1 MAEDRRVA
9 LVSGAS
15 RGIGA
20 EIARG
25 LAADHGFLV
34 FAGARNPSQ
43 LAASSSIE
51 RVAPGGAP
59 SHHAGAATSLVT
71 IELDVTDQASVD
83 EARDRIASEAGRLD
97 SLVNNAGVYGDPVG
111 AADYDLEGAHEVL
124 EVNTFGP
131 WRLIEAFLPLLRES
145 DAPRIVNVSSGAGQL
160 SDMNGGYPGYR
171 VSKTALNALTRIL
184 SQEEGPNGILINSMC
199 PGWVRTDMG
208 GSAAPKSVEEGA
220 DTAVWLATLPDDGP
234 TGGFFRDRKPIP
246 W

>member
-1 MAEDRRVA
+1 LSRVA

-20 EIARG
+20 EIARE
-25 LAADHGFLV
+25 LAAEHGFLV
-34 FAGARNPSQ
+34 FAGARKQ
-43 LAASSSIE
+43 DDVERADGIE
-51 RVAPGGAP
+51 P
-59 SHHAGAATSLVT
+59 
-71 IELDVTDQASVD
+71 IELDVTHQEMIDAARVRI
-83 EARDRIASEAGRLD
+83 EADVGRLD
-97 SLVNNAGVYGDPVG
+97 ALVNNAGVYGDPVG
-111 AADYDLEGAHEVL
+111 AAEYDLERAHEVL

-131 WRLIEAFLPLLRES
+131 WRMIEAFLPLLRNS
-145 DAPRIVNVSSGAGQL
+145 SQPRIVNVSSGAGQL
-160 SDMNGGYPGYR
+160 SDMNGGRAAYR
-171 VSKTALNALTRIL
+171 VSKAGLNALTRTL
-184 SQEEGPNGILINSMC
+184 ASDERWLKVNTMC